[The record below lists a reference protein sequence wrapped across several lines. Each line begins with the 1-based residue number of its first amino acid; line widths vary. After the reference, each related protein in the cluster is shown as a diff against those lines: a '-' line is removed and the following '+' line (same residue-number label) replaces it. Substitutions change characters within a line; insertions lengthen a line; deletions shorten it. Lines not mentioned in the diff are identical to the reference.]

1 MATTPPFLVFIDGA
15 AGGTAALPT
24 LARAMAV
31 QYGMPV
37 DDLLV
42 RLQHGRVRVRTTPD
56 LAFAETTR
64 RELEAIGAR
73 CVLTDS
79 DGTVIPKPPDTGAV
93 TAIASRA
100 AVVMPSGLAAAS
112 RTSSQDLGA
121 ISSGALSLAAL
132 DGSDG
137 EAKAAGANAFGP
149 PQPPPRP
156 TATADAFAPPDE
168 QGDIDMAL
176 DIVEAPRRTLPP
188 VAVARTQTP
197 VAVGRTQTPIPLP
210 SASSSGGAVV
220 SARRGGLRAWLGE
233 PTNRFV
239 LGVLLCLGLS
249 FVPAHVIGRDRE
261 RPALATIDAALVE
274 RQAQVVTTDDWRG
287 LDRTRE
293 TFLARKEE
301 ARRDLALTTMAIW
314 FALAG
319 GLGFVW
325 FRKLDWDRLT
335 A

>member
-1 MATTPPFLVFIDGA
+1 MATPPYLVFIDGA
-15 AGGTAALPT
+15 AGGTAALPA
-24 LARAMAV
+24 LARAMAA

-37 DDLLV
+37 DDLLA

-73 CVLTDS
+73 CVVTDS
-79 DGTVIPKPPDTGAV
+79 DGTVVGKPPDTGAV

-121 ISSGALSLAAL
+121 ISSGAMSLSAL

-137 EAKAAGANAFGP
+137 ESKAAGANAFAP
-149 PQPPPRP
+149 PARP
-156 TATADAFAPPDE
+156 AATADAFAPPDE

-176 DIVEAPRRTLPP
+176 DLVEAPRRTLPP

-197 VAVGRTQTPIPLP
+197 VAVARTQTPIPLP
-210 SASSSGGAVV
+210 SASSSGVAIV
-220 SARRGGLRAWLGE
+220 SARRGGLRAWLAE

-239 LGVLLCLGLS
+239 LGVVLCLGLS
-249 FVPAHVIGRDRE
+249 FVPAHLIGRVRE
-261 RPALATIDAALVE
+261 RPALATIDAALDE
-274 RQAQVVTTDDWRG
+274 RQAQVLTTDDWRG
-287 LDRTRE
+287 LDRTRA
-293 TFLARKEE
+293 TFLSRKEE
-301 ARRDLALTTMAIW
+301 TRRDLALTSMAIW

-319 GLGFVW
+319 GLGYVW